1 MTYAQVLLSSAS
13 TKETMNNENFMGLG
27 GFLWFSGVVEDRQDP
42 LYAGRLKVRIL
53 GHHTSNKEILPTA
66 DLPWALCMLPITA
79 SGVSGI
85 GQSATGL
92 LEGSWVFGFF
102 RDGHYRQEP
111 LILGSLPGRPVELA
125 DNRKG
130 FYDPNEIYPK
140 YKNEP
145 DVNRLAVNLKDSDGN
160 ETNPHLSLTLRRA
173 TRITGVP
180 TADFNAM
187 LTADTDFTVEA
198 SDGDTWN
205 QPAIPY
211 NAIYPYNH
219 VYETESGH
227 IVEYDD
233 TPSAERIHIRH
244 RTGTSTEIS
253 QDGTQTNIIKGD
265 HYTLTSNDTKVY
277 IQGDSDT
284 TIDGRH
290 KLFINKD
297 GATDNH
303 YDIQIGPGA
312 NVNIHVDNGDLNL
325 HSANGRINM
334 NAGGD
339 YNLKV
344 GGNMTVRVA
353 GEFNQIVEGGSIHN
367 TSGTVVIR
375 GATIDLNP

>member
-1 MTYAQVLLSSAS
+1 MI
-13 TKETMNNENFMGLG
+13 NDNFLG
-27 GFLWFSGVVEDRQDP
+27 FNGFIWFVGVVEDRQDP
-42 LYAGRLKVRIL
+42 TKTGRLKVRAL
-53 GHHTSNKEILPTA
+53 GHHTADLTQLPTA
-66 DLPWALCMLPITA
+66 DLPWASVMLPITS
-79 SGVSGI
+79 SGVSGVGQTPI
-85 GQSATGL
+85 GS

-102 RDGHYRQEP
+102 RDGQRRQEMVV
-111 LILGSLPGRPVELA
+111 LGSLPGRPVELA
-125 DNRKG
+125 NTKEG
-130 FYDPNEIYPK
+130 FYDPNGIYPK
-140 YKNEP
+140 YINEP
-145 DVNRLAVNLKDSDGN
+145 DVNRLAVNLKDSGGQ
-160 ETNPHLSLTLRRA
+160 EANPHLSLTLRRA
-173 TRITGVP
+173 TRITGIP
-180 TADFNAM
+180 TADFNTMELAE
-187 LTADTDFTVEA
+187 AGSFAEA

-205 QPAIPY
+205 QPEIPY
-211 NAIYPYNH
+211 NASYPYNH

-227 IVEYDD
+227 LKEYDD
-233 TPSAERIHIRH
+233 TPGAERIHERH

-253 QDGTQTNIIKGD
+253 ANGTLTNIIKGD

-284 TIDGRH
+284 TINGRH

-297 GATDNH
+297 GNANNH
-303 YDIQIGPGA
+303 YDIQVGPGA

-325 HSANGRINM
+325 HSLNGRVNV

-375 GATIDLNP
+375 GETIDLNP

>member
-1 MTYAQVLLSSAS
+1 
-13 TKETMNNENFMGLG
+13 MNNENFLGLN
-27 GFLWFSGVVEDRQDP
+27 GFIWFLGVVEDRQDP
-42 LYAGRLKVRIL
+42 TKTGRLKVRAL
-53 GHHTSNKEILPTA
+53 GHHTHDLTLLPTA
-66 DLPWALCMLPITA
+66 DLPWASVVLPITA

-102 RDGHYRQEP
+102 RDGLRRQEMVV
-111 LILGSLPGRPVELA
+111 LGSLPGRPVELA
-125 DNRKG
+125 DNREG
-130 FYDPNEIYPK
+130 FYDPNKIYPK
-140 YKNEP
+140 YINEP
-145 DVNRLAVNLKDSDGN
+145 DVNRLAVNLKDTGGQ
-160 ETNPHLSLTLRRA
+160 EANPSLALTLRRA
-173 TRITGVP
+173 TRIIGVP
-180 TADFNAM
+180 TADFNSMA
-187 LTADTDFTVEA
+187 TADIDYTAAA

-205 QPAIPY
+205 QPEIPY
-211 NAIYPYNH
+211 NATYPYNH

-227 IVEYDD
+227 IREYDD
-233 TPSAERIHIRH
+233 TPGAERIHERH
-244 RTGTSTEIS
+244 RSGTSYEIS
-253 QDGTQTNIIKGD
+253 ANGTKTNIIKGD

-284 TIDGRH
+284 TINGRH
-290 KLFINKD
+290 KIFINKD
-297 GATDNH
+297 GQSNNN
-303 YDIQIGPGA
+303 YDIQVGPGA

-344 GGNMTVRVA
+344 GGNMTVAVA
-353 GEFNQIVEGGSIHN
+353 GEFSQTVEGGSIHN

>member
-1 MTYAQVLLSSAS
+1 MH
-13 TKETMNNENFMGLG
+13 NENFLGLN
-27 GFLWFSGVVEDRQDP
+27 GFIWFLGVVEDRQDP
-42 LYAGRLKVRIL
+42 TKTGRLKVRAL
-53 GHHTSNKEILPTA
+53 GHHTHDLSLLPTA
-66 DLPWALCMLPITA
+66 DLPWASVTYPTTA

-85 GQSATGL
+85 GQSPSGL

-102 RDGHYRQEP
+102 RDGLRRQEMVV
-111 LILGSLPGRPVELA
+111 LGSLPGRPVELA
-125 DNRKG
+125 DNREG

-140 YKNEP
+140 YINEP
-145 DVNRLAVNLKDSDGN
+145 DVNRLAVNLKDSGGQ
-160 ETNPHLSLTLRRA
+160 EANPHLSLTLRRA
-173 TRITGVP
+173 TRITGIP
-180 TADFNAM
+180 TADFNSMA
-187 LTADTDFTVEA
+187 TADVDYTAPA

-205 QPAIPY
+205 QPEIPY
-211 NAIYPYNH
+211 NSLYPYNH

-233 TPSAERIHIRH
+233 TPNNERIHIRH
-244 RTGTSTEIS
+244 RTGTSIEMHPN
-253 QDGTQTNIIKGD
+253 GTQTNIIKGD

-284 TIDGRH
+284 TINGRH
-290 KLFINKD
+290 KIFINKD
-297 GATDNH
+297 GQANNN
-303 YDIQIGPGA
+303 YDIQVGPGA

-344 GGNMTVRVA
+344 GGNMTVSVA

>member
-1 MTYAQVLLSSAS
+1 MY
-13 TKETMNNENFMGLG
+13 NENFLGLN
-27 GFLWFSGVVEDRQDP
+27 GFIWFLGVVEDRQDP
-42 LYAGRLKVRIL
+42 TKTGRLKVRAL
-53 GHHTSNKEILPTA
+53 GHHTHDLTLLPTA
-66 DLPWALCMLPITA
+66 DLPWASVVLPITA

-102 RDGHYRQEP
+102 RDGLRRQEMVV
-111 LILGSLPGRPVELA
+111 LGSLPGRPVELA
-125 DNRKG
+125 DNREG
-130 FYDPNEIYPK
+130 FYDPNKIYPK
-140 YKNEP
+140 YINEP
-145 DVNRLAVNLKDSDGN
+145 DVNRLAVNLKDTGGQ
-160 ETNPHLSLTLRRA
+160 EANPSLALTLRRA
-173 TRITGVP
+173 TRIIGVP
-180 TADFNAM
+180 TADFNSMA
-187 LTADTDFTVEA
+187 TADIDYTAAA

-205 QPAIPY
+205 QPEIPY
-211 NAIYPYNH
+211 NATYPYNH

-227 IVEYDD
+227 IREYDD
-233 TPSAERIHIRH
+233 TPGAERIHERH
-244 RTGTSTEIS
+244 RSGTSYEIS
-253 QDGTQTNIIKGD
+253 ANGTKTNIIKGD

-284 TIDGRH
+284 TINGRH
-290 KLFINKD
+290 KIFINKD
-297 GATDNH
+297 GQSNNN
-303 YDIQIGPGA
+303 YDIQVGPGA

-344 GGNMTVRVA
+344 GGNMTVAVA
-353 GEFNQIVEGGSIHN
+353 GEFSQTVEGGSIHN

>member
-1 MTYAQVLLSSAS
+1 MY
-13 TKETMNNENFMGLG
+13 NENFLGLN
-27 GFLWFSGVVEDRQDP
+27 GFIWFIGVVEDRQDP
-42 LYAGRLKVRIL
+42 TQTGRLKVRAL
-53 GHHTSNKEILPTA
+53 GHHTHDLTLLPTA
-66 DLPWALCMLPITA
+66 DLPWASVVLPITA

-102 RDGHYRQEP
+102 RDGLRRQEMV
-111 LILGSLPGRPVELA
+111 ILGSLPGRPVELA
-125 DNRKG
+125 DNREG
-130 FYDPNEIYPK
+130 FYDPNKIYPK
-140 YKNEP
+140 YINEP
-145 DVNRLAVNLKDSDGN
+145 DVNRLAVNLKDTGGQ
-160 ETNPHLSLTLRRA
+160 EANPSLALTLRRA
-173 TRITGVP
+173 TRIIGVP
-180 TADFNAM
+180 TADFNSMA
-187 LTADTDFTVEA
+187 TADIDYTAAA

-205 QPAIPY
+205 QPEIPY
-211 NAIYPYNH
+211 NATYPYNH

-227 IVEYDD
+227 IREYDD
-233 TPSAERIHIRH
+233 TPGAERIHERH
-244 RTGTSTEIS
+244 RSGTSYEIS
-253 QDGTQTNIIKGD
+253 ANGTKTNIIKGD

-284 TIDGRH
+284 TINGRH
-290 KLFINKD
+290 KIFINKD
-297 GATDNH
+297 GQFNNN
-303 YDIQIGPGA
+303 YDIQVGPGA

-325 HSANGRINM
+325 HSTNGRINM

-344 GGNMTVRVA
+344 GGNMTVAVA

>member
-1 MTYAQVLLSSAS
+1 MY
-13 TKETMNNENFMGLG
+13 NENFLGLN
-27 GFLWFSGVVEDRQDP
+27 GFIWFIGVVEDRQDP
-42 LYAGRLKVRIL
+42 TKTGRLKVRAL
-53 GHHTSNKEILPTA
+53 GHHTHDLTLLPTA
-66 DLPWALCMLPITA
+66 DLPWASVVLPITA

-102 RDGHYRQEP
+102 RDGLRRQEMVV
-111 LILGSLPGRPVELA
+111 LGSLPGRPVELA

-130 FYDPNEIYPK
+130 FYDPNKIYPK
-140 YKNEP
+140 YINES
-145 DVNRLAVNLKDSDGN
+145 DVNRRAVNLKDTGGQ
-160 ETNPHLSLTLRRA
+160 EANPSLALTLRRA
-173 TRITGVP
+173 TRIIGVP
-180 TADFNAM
+180 TADFNSMA
-187 LTADTDFTVEA
+187 TADIDYTAAA

-205 QPAIPY
+205 QPEIPY
-211 NAIYPYNH
+211 NALYPYNH

-227 IVEYDD
+227 IREYDD
-233 TPSAERIHIRH
+233 TPGYERIHERH
-244 RTGTSTEIS
+244 RSGTSYEIS
-253 QDGTQTNIIKGD
+253 ANGTKTNIIKGD

-284 TIDGRH
+284 TINGRH
-290 KLFINKD
+290 KIFINKN
-297 GATDNH
+297 GQSNNN
-303 YDIQIGPGA
+303 YDIQVGPGA

-334 NAGGD
+334 NTGGD

-344 GGNMTVRVA
+344 GGNMTVAVA
-353 GEFNQIVEGGSIHN
+353 GEFSQTVEGGSIHN

>member
-1 MTYAQVLLSSAS
+1 MY
-13 TKETMNNENFMGLG
+13 NENFLGLN
-27 GFLWFSGVVEDRQDP
+27 GFIWFIGVVENRQDP
-42 LYAGRLKVRIL
+42 TKTGRLKVRAL
-53 GHHTSNKEILPTA
+53 GHHTHDLTLLPTA
-66 DLPWALCMLPITA
+66 DLPWASVVLPITA

-102 RDGHYRQEP
+102 RDGLRRQEMVV
-111 LILGSLPGRPVELA
+111 LGSLPGRPIELA
-125 DNRKG
+125 DNREG
-130 FYDPNEIYPK
+130 FYDPNKIYPK
-140 YKNEP
+140 YINEP
-145 DVNRLAVNLKDSDGN
+145 DVNRLAVNLKDTGGQ
-160 ETNPHLSLTLRRA
+160 EANPSLALTLRRA
-173 TRITGVP
+173 TRIIGVP
-180 TADFNAM
+180 TADFNSMA
-187 LTADTDFTVEA
+187 TADIDYTAAA

-205 QPAIPY
+205 QPEIPY
-211 NAIYPYNH
+211 NATYPYNH

-227 IVEYDD
+227 IREYDD
-233 TPSAERIHIRH
+233 TPGAERIHERH
-244 RTGTSTEIS
+244 RSGTSYEIS
-253 QDGTQTNIIKGD
+253 ANGSKTNIIKGD

-284 TIDGRH
+284 TINGRH
-290 KLFINKD
+290 KIFINKD
-297 GATDNH
+297 GQSNNN
-303 YDIQIGPGA
+303 YDIQVGPGA

-344 GGNMTVRVA
+344 GGNMTVAVA
-353 GEFNQIVEGGSIHN
+353 GEFSQTVEGGSIHN

>member
-1 MTYAQVLLSSAS
+1 MY
-13 TKETMNNENFMGLG
+13 NENFLGLN
-27 GFLWFSGVVEDRQDP
+27 GFIWFIGVVEDRQDP
-42 LYAGRLKVRIL
+42 TKTGRLKVRAL
-53 GHHTSNKEILPTA
+53 GHHTHDLTLLPTA
-66 DLPWALCMLPITA
+66 DLPWASVVLPITA

-102 RDGHYRQEP
+102 RDGLRRQEMVV
-111 LILGSLPGRPVELA
+111 LGSLPGRPVELA
-125 DNRKG
+125 DNREG
-130 FYDPNEIYPK
+130 FYDPNKIYPK
-140 YKNEP
+140 YINEP
-145 DVNRLAVNLKDSDGN
+145 DVNRLAVNLKDTGGQ
-160 ETNPHLSLTLRRA
+160 EANPSLALTLRRA
-173 TRITGVP
+173 TRIIGVP
-180 TADFNAM
+180 TADFNSMA
-187 LTADTDFTVEA
+187 TADIDYTAAA

-205 QPAIPY
+205 QPEIPY
-211 NAIYPYNH
+211 NATYPYNH

-227 IVEYDD
+227 IREYDD
-233 TPSAERIHIRH
+233 TPGAERIHERH
-244 RTGTSTEIS
+244 RSGTSYEIS
-253 QDGTQTNIIKGD
+253 ANGTKTNIIKGD

-284 TIDGRH
+284 TINGRH
-290 KLFINKD
+290 KIFINKD
-297 GATDNH
+297 GQSNNN
-303 YDIQIGPGA
+303 YDIQVGPGA

-344 GGNMTVRVA
+344 GGNMTVSVA
-353 GEFNQIVEGGSIHN
+353 GEFSQTVEGGSIHN

>member
-1 MTYAQVLLSSAS
+1 MY
-13 TKETMNNENFMGLG
+13 NENFLGLN
-27 GFLWFSGVVEDRQDP
+27 GFIWFIGVVEDRQDP
-42 LYAGRLKVRIL
+42 TKTGRLKVRAL
-53 GHHTSNKEILPTA
+53 GHHTHDLTLLPTA
-66 DLPWALCMLPITA
+66 DLPWASVVLPITA

-102 RDGHYRQEP
+102 RDGLRRQEMVV
-111 LILGSLPGRPVELA
+111 LGSLPGRPVELA
-125 DNRKG
+125 DNREG
-130 FYDPNEIYPK
+130 FYDPNKIYPK
-140 YKNEP
+140 YINEP
-145 DVNRLAVNLKDSDGN
+145 DVNRLAVNLKDTGGQ
-160 ETNPHLSLTLRRA
+160 EANPSLALTLRRA
-173 TRITGVP
+173 TRIIGVP
-180 TADFNAM
+180 TADFNSMA
-187 LTADTDFTVEA
+187 TADIDYTAAA

-205 QPAIPY
+205 QPEIPY
-211 NAIYPYNH
+211 NATYPYNH

-227 IVEYDD
+227 IREYDD
-233 TPSAERIHIRH
+233 TPGAERIHERH
-244 RTGTSTEIS
+244 RSGTSYEIS
-253 QDGTQTNIIKGD
+253 ANGTKTNIIKGD

-284 TIDGRH
+284 TINGRH
-290 KLFINKD
+290 KIFINKD
-297 GATDNH
+297 GQANNN
-303 YDIQIGPGA
+303 YDIQVGPGA

-344 GGNMTVRVA
+344 GGNMTVAVA

>member
-1 MTYAQVLLSSAS
+1 
-13 TKETMNNENFMGLG
+13 MNNENFMGLG
-27 GFLWFSGVVEDRQDP
+27 GFLWFTGVIEDRQDP
-42 LYAGRLKVRIL
+42 LYAGRLRVRIL

-66 DLPWALCMLPITA
+66 DLPWALCVLPITA
-79 SGVSGI
+79 SGISGI

-102 RDGHYRQEP
+102 RDGTYRQEP
-111 LILGSLPGRPVELA
+111 LILGSLPGRPTELA

-140 YKNEP
+140 YKDEP
-145 DVNRLAVNLKDSDGN
+145 DINRLAVNLKNTDGSEAN
-160 ETNPHLSLTLRRA
+160 AHLSLTLRRA
-173 TRITGVP
+173 TRITGIP
-180 TADFNAM
+180 TADFNTM
-187 LTADTDFTVEA
+187 IVADESAVEA

-205 QPAIPY
+205 SPEIPY
-211 NAIYPYNH
+211 NATYPFNH
-219 VYETESGH
+219 VYESESGH
-227 IVEYDD
+227 IREYDD
-233 TPSAERIHIRH
+233 TPGFERIHERH
-244 RTGTSTEIS
+244 RSGTSYEIS
-253 QDGTQTNIIKGD
+253 ANGSRTDIIKAD
-265 HYTLTSNDTKVY
+265 HYTLTSGDSKVY

-290 KLFINKD
+290 KIFINKD
-297 GATDNH
+297 GQSNNH
-303 YDIQIGPGA
+303 YDIQVGPGA

-375 GATIDLNP
+375 GNTIDLNP